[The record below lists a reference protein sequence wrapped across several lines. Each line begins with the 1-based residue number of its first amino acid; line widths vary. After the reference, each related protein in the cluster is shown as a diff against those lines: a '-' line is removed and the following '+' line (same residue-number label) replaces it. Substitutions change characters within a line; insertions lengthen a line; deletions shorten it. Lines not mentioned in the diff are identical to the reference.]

1 MTAKESLEKVQAMR
15 KELEEESHL
24 LIEEQQILEKD
35 VQVLEEQVASQE
47 LKIEQALV
55 EDLRS
60 RNKATKSSIT
70 RLEARKKELETKLGQ
85 MEQEASAS
93 SVQVEA
99 DAEENGATITIVE
112 SEDLVDAEEEKSR
125 KKRRRL
131 F

>member
-1 MTAKESLEKVQAMR
+1 MKMTAKETLEKVQAMR

-60 RNKATKSSIT
+60 RNEATKTVWIWAGFW
-70 RLEARKKELETKLGQ
+70 EAIQK
-85 MEQEASAS
+85 
-93 SVQVEA
+93 
-99 DAEENGATITIVE
+99 
-112 SEDLVDAEEEKSR
+112 
-125 KKRRRL
+125 
-131 F
+131 